1 MPRTKVDLTY
11 PHDYQVEELVEI
23 ASRPAGEKHLY
34 FPGASEE
41 GGHDGVLIRVRPSSA
56 SWIGIFAF
64 GYNSPKAITGI
75 YSCPDPGTLCVVAK
89 AQGYLVKAND
99 PHIWEPINAYPILD
113 IRSVISKRLLLF
125 ADFTKMSAYGSRGH
139 AWTTSDLSWDG
150 IEIVDV
156 TSEQIKGLAWDS
168 PQQHEVEFLVDV
180 ETGKHIGGS
189 SPERYVGAKC

>member
-1 MPRTKVDLTY
+1 MGANQCL
-11 PHDYQVEELVEI
+11 
-23 ASRPAGEKHLY
+23 SN
-34 FPGASEE
+34 PGYSFGNQQAAA
-41 GGHDGVLIRVRPSSA
+41 LI
-56 SWIGIFAF
+56 
-64 GYNSPKAITGI
+64 
-75 YSCPDPGTLCVVAK
+75 
-89 AQGYLVKAND
+89 
-99 PHIWEPINAYPILD
+99 
-113 IRSVISKRLLLF
+113 